1 MKGLQLGQLRV
12 FHVVAKS
19 QTFTAAAEA
28 LGRSQPAVSMQ
39 VRALEQ
45 ELGVP
50 LVEVMHRRI
59 QLTVAG
65 EELLRH
71 AERVLAGVDG
81 LGRAMARMRGGG
93 GPVRIGASATPA
105 SYLLPYRLASFVRQH
120 PDVNIKLSVEN
131 SAALHE
137 LLESGAIDVAVAMG
151 TIDRPPWPE
160 EFEIGTLGLDEMR
173 IVLPAGDDRRDRD
186 WQIAELGAAP
196 LVLRESESHTRLVLQ
211 RALGYE
217 PRPVMELA
225 SNEAVKRAVAAGL
238 GVGVLSQLSVAW
250 EVDAGRLAA
259 ATCPDLGGPR
269 RVYSF
274 RRLRQRR
281 LPSEEALWQAMHETP

>member
-1 MKGLQLGQLRV
+1 MQLGQLRV
-12 FHVVAKS
+12 FQVVAQS
-19 QTFTAAAEA
+19 RTFTAAAET
-28 LGRSQPAVSMQ
+28 LGRSQPAISMQ

-50 LVEVMHRRI
+50 LVDVVHRRI

-71 AERVLAGVDG
+71 AERVLRGVDG
-81 LGRAMARMRGGG
+81 LDRAMARMRGGG
-93 GPVRIGASATPA
+93 GPVRIGASATPS
-105 SYLLPYRLASFVRQH
+105 SYLLPYRLARFVREH
-120 PDVNIKLSVEN
+120 TDVQIKLSVEN
-131 SAALHE
+131 PAVLRD
-137 LLESGAIDVAVAMG
+137 LLESGSIDVAVAMG
-151 TIDRPPWPE
+151 TLDQPPWHG
-160 EFEIGTLGLDEMR
+160 EFEIGTLGTDEMR
-173 IVLPAGDDRRDRD
+173 VVLPAGDPRRDRD
-186 WQIAELGAAP
+186 WSIAELGGAA
-196 LVLRESESHTRLVLQ
+196 LVLRESESHTRAVLQ

-238 GVGVLSQLSVAW
+238 GVAVLSQLSVAW
-250 EVDAGRLAA
+250 EVDAGRLSA

-274 RRLRQRR
+274 RRLRHRR
-281 LPSEEALWQAMHETP
+281 LPSEEALWQALHQTD